1 MATWQEQLS
10 IYDVLL
16 GNNEADGKLAMI
28 SQQNQATRKAI
39 EAGLTKFEVTC
50 KQLHGFQALVQDE
63 VTKIKQVIE
72 LEVTKIQTI
81 KETQMAAQI
90 SEIQT
95 H

>member
-10 IYDVLL
+10 IYDQATWPLTPL
-16 GNNEADGKLAMI
+16 GNNEADSNLAMI

-50 KQLHGFQALVQDE
+50 KQADGFQALVQDE

-72 LEVTKIQTI
+72 LGVNKI
-81 KETQMAAQI
+81 
-90 SEIQT
+90 
-95 H
+95 